1 MDKSSRNSVP
11 SKLEKPKIEYDK
23 EAISL
28 GMIDVD
34 SESKIAYNQSTNPA
48 TVAIQSVLG
57 ARLEYTGQVSGKQY
71 VWNKAGDIVL
81 VDAEDSEILLA
92 KRIGGRLCCGNSQDI
107 NKIFQIA
114 H

>member
-1 MDKSSRNSVP
+1 MDKSSRNSV
-11 SKLEKPKIEYDK
+11 SGKLEKSKIEYDK

-34 SESKIAYNQSTNPA
+34 SESKITYNQSTNPV
-48 TVAIQSVLG
+48 TVAIQSVIG

-71 VWNKAGDIVL
+71 VWNKAGDIVI
-81 VDAEDSEILLA
+81 VDVEDSETLLA
-92 KRIGGRLCCGNSQDI
+92 KHIGNKLCCGNSQDM